1 MVCSACDKYRGI
13 PREFGTQSHVS
24 ETIDRHTDRTE
35 RWKNR
40 CMYVPDEN
48 KDNDDDN
55 GNKKKMDQWLPFN
68 ILIIFF
74 RVNYMSIPHKKQ
86 SVTALIFIVFCIYF

>member
-1 MVCSACDKYRGI
+1 
-13 PREFGTQSHVS
+13 
-24 ETIDRHTDRTE
+24 
-35 RWKNR
+35 
-40 CMYVPDEN
+40 MYVPDEN

-86 SVTALIFIVFCIYF
+86 SVTALIFIVFVYISDFARNGNICIDRMRRLCYT